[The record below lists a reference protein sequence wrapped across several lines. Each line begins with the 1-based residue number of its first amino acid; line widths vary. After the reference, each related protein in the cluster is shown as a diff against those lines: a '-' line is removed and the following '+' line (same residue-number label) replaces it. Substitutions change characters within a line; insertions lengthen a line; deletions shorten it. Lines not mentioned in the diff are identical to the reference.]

1 MGHNRVQKERER
13 NMQSKDKIKYKRYAF
28 ISYSHKDVK
37 EAKWLHKHLEYY
49 KLPNDIFNEYDETT
63 RYLRPIFRD
72 KEDIGTGVL
81 KSELRKELEV
91 SKYLIIICSPNSAQS
106 LYVSQEAQVFIDLGR
121 IDHIIPYIIDG
132 VPNSKDEKECFP
144 KSLINHIEKF
154 PNDELLGANI
164 NEVGRQ
170 KAFIRVVSSLLSV
183 EFDTLWKRHKREQKK
198 RVFTLS
204 LLFLFCILFA
214 YWFALPIKLS
224 VKLHDEFHHLPMPKD
239 AMLIVNNTT
248 YPLSTLD
255 TIIHIDGIPGHMR
268 LHDINIKFKSTYY
281 KDIIDNITLGYG
293 GNNFEDIKL
302 KRDSTF
308 AIYSGK
314 VICKEWEPVEKAKI
328 MIENHVTFTDK
339 NGNFKIAIPINEQT
353 THKKI
358 TVEKKGFKT
367 IIKPSEYPN
376 SNIGYILKEI

>member
-1 MGHNRVQKERER
+1 MG
-13 NMQSKDKIKYKRYAF
+13 
-28 ISYSHKDVK
+28 
-37 EAKWLHKHLEYY
+37 
-49 KLPNDIFNEYDETT
+49 
-63 RYLRPIFRD
+63 
-72 KEDIGTGVL
+72 
-81 KSELRKELEV
+81 
-91 SKYLIIICSPNSAQS
+91 
-106 LYVSQEAQVFIDLGR
+106 
-121 IDHIIPYIIDG
+121 
-132 VPNSKDEKECFP
+132 KEC
-144 KSLINHIEKF
+144 
-154 PNDELLGANI
+154 
-164 NEVGRQ
+164 
-170 KAFIRVVSSLLSV
+170 
-183 EFDTLWKRHKREQKK
+183 
-198 RVFTLS
+198 
-204 LLFLFCILFA
+204 
-214 YWFALPIKLS
+214 
-224 VKLHDEFHHLPMPKD
+224 
-239 AMLIVNNTT
+239 
-248 YPLSTLD
+248 
-255 TIIHIDGIPGHMR
+255 
-268 LHDINIKFKSTYY
+268 

>member
-1 MGHNRVQKERER
+1 MEQTDIGA
-13 NMQSKDKIKYKRYAF
+13 DKQTVKYKRYAF

-255 TIIHIDGIPGHMR
+255 TIIQIDGIPGHMR

-293 GNNFEDIKL
+293 VNNFEDIKL

-308 AIYSGK
+308 AIYSGHVLDENRHPIESA
-314 VICKEWEPVEKAKI
+314 VIN
-328 MIENHVTFTDK
+328 IENKKTKTDSCGKFSITFSTIQQSTEK
-339 NGNFKIAIPINEQT
+339 TVKINKHGYNVFIREEIPNYESVYYLF
-353 THKKI
+353 H
-358 TVEKKGFKT
+358 E
-367 IIKPSEYPN
+367 E
-376 SNIGYILKEI
+376 

>member
-1 MGHNRVQKERER
+1 MEKTDIGA
-13 NMQSKDKIKYKRYAF
+13 DKQAVKYKRYAF

-170 KAFIRVVSSLLSV
+170 KAFIRVVSSLLNV

-255 TIIHIDGIPGHMR
+255 TIIHIDGIPGYMR

-293 GNNFEDIKL
+293 VNNLRI
-302 KRDSTF
+302 
-308 AIYSGK
+308 
-314 VICKEWEPVEKAKI
+314 
-328 MIENHVTFTDK
+328 
-339 NGNFKIAIPINEQT
+339 
-353 THKKI
+353 
-358 TVEKKGFKT
+358 
-367 IIKPSEYPN
+367 
-376 SNIGYILKEI
+376 